1 MLKPAASDAAAA
13 TFLSYCGSGFAI
25 TARINGLLAI
35 AMKCRYGSLGILY
48 LLYDYTHAGRR
59 KCMADVVSSD
69 YVRARWAYSELLSVG
84 HGHLYLGEGV
94 PELREKVRQKVPFGE
109 LGKAEHYLL
118 VDQFDRVRGRYLNRY
133 LIGIASFQ
141 LVRWTRDNLAAV
153 HVIPYF
159 VRDVSSLEYLKVTF
173 KQWIEAEPVRP
184 LHQDHA
190 RYAAYG
196 AAPPTQD
203 DPLAVG
209 KYSDLPALLDGY
221 HRAVQFWSRN
231 DPDATLPV
239 YVPFEAKEALHLSD
253 LF

>member
-1 MLKPAASDAAAA
+1 MHGRCG
-13 TFLSYCGSGFAI
+13 FLGLCP
-25 TARINGLLAI
+25 RQVGLLRAT
-35 AMKCRYGSLGILY
+35 L
-48 LLYDYTHAGRR
+48 H
-59 KCMADVVSSD
+59 
-69 YVRARWAYSELLSVG
+69 RARASIS
-84 HGHLYLGEGV
+84 GEGV

>member
-1 MLKPAASDAAAA
+1 MSAPGGP
-13 TFLSYCGSGFAI
+13 TPSYSPSG
-25 TARINGLLAI
+25 T
-35 AMKCRYGSLGILY
+35 GI
-48 LLYDYTHAGRR
+48 
-59 KCMADVVSSD
+59 CI
-69 YVRARWAYSELLSVG
+69 W
-84 HGHLYLGEGV
+84 GEGV
-94 PELREKVRQKVPFGE
+94 PELREKARQKVPFGE

-118 VDQFDRVRGRYLNRY
+118 VDQFDRVRGHYLNRY
-133 LIGIASFQ
+133 LIGIATFQ

-196 AAPPTQD
+196 AAPSTQD
-203 DPLAVG
+203 DPLTVG
-209 KYSDLPALLDGY
+209 KYSDLPALVDGY
-221 HRAVQFWSRN
+221 HRAVRFWSRN

>member
-1 MLKPAASDAAAA
+1 
-13 TFLSYCGSGFAI
+13 
-25 TARINGLLAI
+25 
-35 AMKCRYGSLGILY
+35 
-48 LLYDYTHAGRR
+48 
-59 KCMADVVSSD
+59 
-69 YVRARWAYSELLSVG
+69 
-84 HGHLYLGEGV
+84 
-94 PELREKVRQKVPFGE
+94 
-109 LGKAEHYLL
+109 
-118 VDQFDRVRGRYLNRY
+118 
-133 LIGIASFQ
+133 
-141 LVRWTRDNLAAV
+141 VRWTRDNLAAV

-209 KYSDLPALLDGY
+209 KYSDLPALDGY
-221 HRAVQFWSRN
+221 HRAVRFWSRN

>member
-1 MLKPAASDAAAA
+1 
-13 TFLSYCGSGFAI
+13 
-25 TARINGLLAI
+25 
-35 AMKCRYGSLGILY
+35 
-48 LLYDYTHAGRR
+48 
-59 KCMADVVSSD
+59 
-69 YVRARWAYSELLSVG
+69 
-84 HGHLYLGEGV
+84 
-94 PELREKVRQKVPFGE
+94 
-109 LGKAEHYLL
+109 
-118 VDQFDRVRGRYLNRY
+118 
-133 LIGIASFQ
+133 
-141 LVRWTRDNLAAV
+141 
-153 HVIPYF
+153 
-159 VRDVSSLEYLKVTF
+159 VTF

-221 HRAVQFWSRN
+221 HRAVRFWSRN